1 MWNLLVKSKNI
12 QWLKNT
18 IYLLKIP
25 KFGLGLRYRL
35 NIYISSKFFLQF
47 DIFLLTKKREIYR

>member
-35 NIYISSKFFLQF
+35 NILVQSSFYNSTLF
-47 DIFLLTKKREIYR
+47 Y